1 MDQDDRRK
9 SPRMALGVPLSVRG
23 HEPDGSLWEESVTTL
38 DTSGGGIAF
47 PSSHALS
54 KGQIL
59 FLSLPLPRSLREFDF
74 NDPTY
79 RVYALVR
86 NTVALENGQR
96 VGVMFFGKMP
106 PRGYDKN
113 PTARF
118 LLPWD
123 EPEVEPALAAA
134 PRPAPAQGEAP
145 SETDPNDRRRGQRH
159 DLFVNLTLQQED
171 EWGAVLQ
178 EELTVTENIGP
189 GGARV
194 MTSLAFAKG
203 DIVLV
208 QDQGAAFQTRAEV
221 REVDPANGRVR
232 KLSLKFL
239 DGPPPDDL
247 LKR

>member
-9 SPRMALGVPLSVRG
+9 SPRMALGVPLKVRG
-23 HEPDGSLWEESVTTL
+23 YEPDGTPWEEMATTL
-38 DTSGGGIAF
+38 DTSSGGIAF
-47 PSSHALS
+47 PSQHALK

-59 FLSLPLPRSLREFDF
+59 HVSLPLPRSLREFDF

-79 RVYALVR
+79 RVYSLVR
-86 NTVALENGQR
+86 NTVDQEKGLR

-113 PTARF
+113 PAARF

-123 EPEVEPALAAA
+123 APEEEPKPAAATRPA
-134 PRPAPAQGEAP
+134 PRPDPAAPA
-145 SETDPNDRRRGQRH
+145 TDPGDRRRFQRH

-171 EWGAVLQ
+171 EWGMVLQ
-178 EELTVTENIGP
+178 EELIVTENIGK

-208 QDQGAAFQTRAEV
+208 QERDAAFQTRAEV

-232 KLSLKFL
+232 RLSLKFL
-239 DGPPPDDL
+239 DGQPPDVL
-247 LKR
+247 LKG